1 MSTVLPHGKAS
12 SGEMMFA
19 FSDCVA
25 SICTCRS
32 AYGEQPCKLLGP
44 EASKEV
50 APRNAWPRSRMATR
64 PLLIG
69 HRWGSCNG
77 ACERGNEARFCIVSL
92 IHGVTHNEAATKAE
106 SKSLGRTSARAG
118 MIVCAHT
125 QPRWPQTRE
134 PAPGQHQHLSRRLG
148 KAVTMNASFLL
159 FVGRDKSDAPTK
171 KVQPGK
177 NGRDL
182 RCRDGRGAVRHTAY
196 ALFPNTREF
205 IVSVSRE
212 DVRSPVFREQIS
224 TRVFRLPLVAG
235 NACRPASPRHLTT
248 SHGGHWTRAAPRSRR
263 KQCRWRC

>member
-134 PAPGQHQHLSRRLG
+134 PAQHHSPVGLRRRCGCDHEKPG
-148 KAVTMNASFLL
+148 L
-159 FVGRDKSDAPTK
+159 FTYLALDKSDAPTTA
-171 KVQPGK
+171 QPGK
-177 NGRDL
+177 KW
-182 RCRDGRGAVRHTAY
+182 
-196 ALFPNTREF
+196 P
-205 IVSVSRE
+205 
-212 DVRSPVFREQIS
+212 
-224 TRVFRLPLVAG
+224 
-235 NACRPASPRHLTT
+235 
-248 SHGGHWTRAAPRSRR
+248 
-263 KQCRWRC
+263 

>member
-134 PAPGQHQHLSRRLG
+134 PAQHHSPVGLRRRS
-148 KAVTMNASFLL
+148 AVTM
-159 FVGRDKSDAPTK
+159 KS
-171 KVQPGK
+171 
-177 NGRDL
+177 
-182 RCRDGRGAVRHTAY
+182 
-196 ALFPNTREF
+196 REF
-205 IVSVSRE
+205 TY
-212 DVRSPVFREQIS
+212 S
-224 TRVFRLPLVAG
+224 T
-235 NACRPASPRHLTT
+235 
-248 SHGGHWTRAAPRSRR
+248 
-263 KQCRWRC
+263 